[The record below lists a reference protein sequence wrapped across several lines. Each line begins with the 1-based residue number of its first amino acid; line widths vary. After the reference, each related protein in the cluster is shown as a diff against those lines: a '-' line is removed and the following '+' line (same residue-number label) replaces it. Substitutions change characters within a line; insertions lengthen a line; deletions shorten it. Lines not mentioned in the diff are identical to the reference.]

1 MNLDSIPPVAVALRR
16 LWEVGRTRLF
26 LNAIRLDPYHEY
38 DVAAW
43 RRVMVRMRPEDY
55 LIWMT
60 YWHADSAYFEQ
71 AAAFYA
77 DLPMALDHIW
87 VLGNTPEEAEAARC
101 AGFRSAWVNHNA
113 WLDENRFKPKALPK
127 SYRAALVCQLAPY
140 KRIELATQVR
150 GLVLV
155 PASQFHLHQRAAVAD
170 FEDVQV
176 LEQHPSAEIPDLL
189 NRCRSGLI
197 LSAEEG
203 ACYASSE
210 YLLCGLPVVST
221 PSRGG
226 RDVFYTPTNSLLVEP
241 NPEAVAR
248 GVDEVIRRNCNPGTI
263 HEEHLAMSR
272 IFRRRFARDV
282 LGAIFQDVGFRHD
295 PESVLR
301 AIYKHKMMDYV
312 SEAQALAL
320 VG

>member
-1 MNLDSIPPVAVALRR
+1 MTSDSSPPVAIALRR
-16 LWEVGRTRLF
+16 LWDVGHSRIF
-26 LNAIRLDPYHEY
+26 LNAIRLDPYHEH

-43 RRVMVRMRPEDY
+43 RRVVARMRPEDY

-60 YWHADSAYFEQ
+60 YWHADQAYFEQ
-71 AAAFYA
+71 AVTFYA
-77 DLPMALDHIW
+77 GLPVPLDHIW
-87 VLGNTPEEAEAARC
+87 VLGNTRDETDAARR

-113 WLDENRFKPKALPK
+113 WLDETRFKPRAVPK
-127 SYRAALVCQLAPY
+127 SFRAAMVCQLAPY
-140 KRIELATQVR
+140 KRIELAARVR
-150 GLVLV
+150 GLALV
-155 PASQFHLHQRAAVAD
+155 PASQFHLHQRVAVAD

-176 LEQHPSAEIPDLL
+176 IEQLSSDGVPDLL

-203 ACYASSE
+203 ACYSSSE

-226 RDVFYTPTNSLLVEP
+226 RDVFYTPTNSLLVEAS
-241 NPEAVAR
+241 PEAVAR
-248 GVDEVIRRNCNPGTI
+248 GVDEVIRRDCNPWPI
-263 HEEHLAMSR
+263 HEEHVALSR
-272 IFRRRFARDV
+272 AFRSRFARDV
-282 LGAIFQDVGFRHD
+282 LGAIFPGAGFQRD
-295 PESVLR
+295 PESELR
-301 AIYKHKMMDYV
+301 AVYKHKMMDYV